1 MRDGIE
7 EKTKES
13 QNSFRPSWG
22 TVDVIFLNRKV
33 MERTKEWK
41 IALRLN
47 FINFKAAFDTIW
59 WNTLCNWDGGIGNK
73 TVNISEQL
81 YDETGCAV
89 IINSHERECF
99 EIKVKVRQ
107 GCLLFPTLF
116 NNFLEFLMD
125 EFCSIQHTLNLVTG
139 MCSQTRYADDTT
151 LISAI
156 FQKLKISTNDP
167 EASCKKWGMRRNP
180 DRCKIISPEADNI
193 QIDGNKVERFS
204 FLCSVV
210 LGSSSDIRRSIGL
223 TSSVFGQ
230 LKKKYALEKISQSK

>member
-1 MRDGIE
+1 
-7 EKTKES
+7 
-13 QNSFRPSWG
+13 
-22 TVDVIFLNRKV
+22 
-33 MERTKEWK
+33 
-41 IALRLN
+41 
-47 FINFKAAFDTIW
+47 
-59 WNTLCNWDGGIGNK
+59 
-73 TVNISEQL
+73 
-81 YDETGCAV
+81 
-89 IINSHERECF
+89 
-99 EIKVKVRQ
+99 
-107 GCLLFPTLF
+107 
-116 NNFLEFLMD
+116 MD

-167 EASCKKWGMRRNP
+167 EASCKKGGMRRNP

-210 LGSSSDIRRSIGL
+210 PGSSSDIRRSIGL

-230 LKKKYALEKISQSK
+230 LKEKYALEKISQSKSRQISTML